1 LPLRARIGLAI
12 HSVVLLDF
20 QHQQWPLEMTVTVKW
35 SSPDG
40 GYRGN
45 KTIDLKGII
54 DDALVNTPCVAN
66 VVVVKE
72 RTAPST

>member
-1 LPLRARIGLAI
+1 MVIT
-12 HSVVLLDF
+12 S
-20 QHQQWPLEMTVTVKW
+20 
-35 SSPDG
+35 DG
-40 GYRGN
+40 GCGN

-66 VVVVKE
+66 VLVVKE

>member
-1 LPLRARIGLAI
+1 
-12 HSVVLLDF
+12 
-20 QHQQWPLEMTVTVKW
+20 MTVTVKW
-35 SSPDG
+35 SSLQTVD
-40 GYRGN
+40 RGN

-66 VVVVKE
+66 VLVVKE